1 MQIQCPGC
9 KTKLQLPDETK
20 PGTRV
25 QCPSCK
31 KVLAL
36 PGASNPSGAGGSPS
50 KPQPSPPQPSPPK
63 PAPAPAPAP
72 SSFEDED
79 EGGLYGVRNDPDLDD
94 EEDEESPKKGKSKGP
109 ANTPKK
115 KKPAIKYAPDTS
127 IKDLRG
133 PAMNHVVQPSNYMML
148 QCGLVMVTAI
158 ASIAIAVWP
167 FMFQERVLIPTVAL
181 KPYYAEKMAAPGT
194 EGKNAKSRWDRI
206 DGGWVEWP
214 RPKKAKEDDTGFSR
228 GEEMKDFEV
237 EAAMIEVNK
246 HYPFAVAWL
255 VLSILILAYA
265 LTVAFGAVKM
275 QSLESYAWAMTSAVL
290 AMLPFGAMGL
300 LVYFFKPGM
309 DFQADMPII
318 LFVLAIEAVF
328 TLLVGLMNLAVL
340 LKEEVKAGFAY
351 RSDAV
356 G

>member
-36 PGASNPSGAGGSPS
+36 PGTPNPSAAGGA
-50 KPQPSPPQPSPPK
+50 PPKQQPSPPK
-63 PAPAPAPAP
+63 PAPAPAPPPA
-72 SSFEDED
+72 SFEDEE

-94 EEDEESPKKGKSKGP
+94 EEEEVAPKKGKSKGP
-109 ANTPKK
+109 STPPKK
-115 KKPAIKYAPDTS
+115 KKPVISYAPDTS

-133 PAMNHVVQPSNYMML
+133 PAMTHVVQPSNYMML

-181 KPYYAEKMAAPGT
+181 KPYYAEKMATPGQ
-194 EGKNAKSRWDRI
+194 EGKNAKSRWDRV

-228 GEEMKDFEV
+228 GEEMKDYEY

-290 AMLPFGAMGL
+290 AMIPFGAMGL

>member
-36 PGASNPSGAGGSPS
+36 PGASNPSGAGGSPP
-50 KPQPSPPQPSPPK
+50 KPQPSPPK
-63 PAPAPAPAP
+63 PAPAPAP

-115 KKPAIKYAPDTS
+115 KKPAINYAPDTS

>member
-9 KTKLQLPDETK
+9 KTKLQLPDGTK

-36 PGASNPSGAGGSPS
+36 PGGPSSPNSDASQ
-50 KPQPSPPQPSPPK
+50 KKQPVPPPK
-63 PAPAPAPAP
+63 TTPAPAPAPTP
-72 SSFEDED
+72 SSFDDDDEA
-79 EGGLYGVRNDPDLDD
+79 GLYGVRKDPDLDD
-94 EEDEESPKKGKSKGP
+94 EEDELPTKGKSKGSSNP
-109 ANTPKK
+109 PKK
-115 KKPAIKYAPDTS
+115 KKPVISYAPDTS

-133 PAMNHVVQPSNYMML
+133 PAMTHVVQPSNYMMI

-167 FMFQERVLIPTVAL
+167 FMFQERVLTPAVAL
-181 KPYYAEKMAAPGT
+181 KPYYLEKQGAPGD
-194 EGKNAKSRWDRI
+194 EGKQAKKRWERI
-206 DGGWVEWP
+206 DGNWVEWP
-214 RPKKAKEDDTGFSR
+214 KAKKAKEDDTGFSR
-228 GEEMKDFEV
+228 GEPMKDYEY

-246 HYPFAVAWL
+246 HFPFAVAWL

-290 AMLPFGAMGL
+290 AMLPFGSIGL

-318 LFVLAIEAVF
+318 LFVLAVESIF

-340 LKEEVKAGFAY
+340 LKQEVKAGFAY

>member
-25 QCPSCK
+25 QCPACK

-36 PGASNPSGAGGSPS
+36 PGAPTNPPPAGAP
-50 KPQPSPPQPSPPK
+50 KKQPAPPPK
-63 PAPAPAPAP
+63 PTPAPAPAPAP
-72 SSFEDED
+72 SSLEDDD
-79 EGGLYGVRNDPDLDD
+79 EAGLYGVRKDPDLDD
-94 EEDEESPKKGKSKGP
+94 EEEEEEAPAKGKSKGP
-109 ANTPKK
+109 AKPPKK
-115 KKPAIKYAPDTS
+115 KKPNINYAPDTS

-133 PAMNHVVQPSNYMML
+133 PAMTHVVQPSNYMML

-158 ASIAIAVWP
+158 ASIAMSVWP
-167 FMFQERVLIPTVAL
+167 FMFQERVLTPAVAL
-181 KPYYAEKMAAPGT
+181 KPYYADKMAAGGQ
-194 EGKNAKSRWDRI
+194 EGKLAKSRWDRI
-206 DGGWVEWP
+206 DGNWVEWP
-214 RPKKAKEDDTGFSR
+214 REKKAKEDDTGFSR
-228 GEEMKDFEV
+228 GEPMKDFEY
-237 EAAMIEVNK
+237 EAAMVEVNK

-255 VLSILILAYA
+255 VLSMLILAYA

-275 QSLESYAWAMTSAVL
+275 QSLESYAWSMTSAIL
-290 AMLPFGAMGL
+290 AMLPFGAIGL
-300 LVYFFKPGM
+300 LVYFFKPSM
-309 DFQADMPII
+309 DFQNDMPII
-318 LFVLAIEAVF
+318 LFVLAVEAIF

-340 LKEEVKAGFAY
+340 LKQEVKAGFAY

>member
-36 PGASNPSGAGGSPS
+36 PGAPNPSAAGGAPG
-50 KPQPSPPQPSPPK
+50 KPKPTPPK
-63 PAPAPAPAP
+63 PAPAPTPPP
-72 SSFEDED
+72 SSFEDDE

-94 EEDEESPKKGKSKGP
+94 EEEEETPKKGKSKGASSP
-109 ANTPKK
+109 PKK
-115 KKPAIKYAPDTS
+115 KKPVISYAPDTS

-133 PAMNHVVQPSNYMML
+133 PAMTHVVQPSNYMML

-158 ASIAIAVWP
+158 ASIAISVWP
-167 FMFQERVLIPTVAL
+167 FMFQERVLTPVVAL
-181 KPYYAEKMAAPGT
+181 KPYYAEKMAKPGD
-194 EGKNAKSRWDRI
+194 EGKTAKDRWTKRI

-214 RPKKAKEDDTGFSR
+214 RNKKAKEEDTGFSR
-228 GEEMKDFEV
+228 GEEMKDYEY
-237 EAAMIEVNK
+237 EAAMTEVNK

-290 AMLPFGAMGL
+290 AMLPFGAIGL

-318 LFVLAIEAVF
+318 LFVLAAESIF

-340 LKEEVKAGFAY
+340 LKQEVKAGFAY

>member
-1 MQIQCPGC
+1 
-9 KTKLQLPDETK
+9 
-20 PGTRV
+20 
-25 QCPSCK
+25 
-31 KVLAL
+31 
-36 PGASNPSGAGGSPS
+36 
-50 KPQPSPPQPSPPK
+50 
-63 PAPAPAPAP
+63 
-72 SSFEDED
+72 
-79 EGGLYGVRNDPDLDD
+79 
-94 EEDEESPKKGKSKGP
+94 
-109 ANTPKK
+109 
-115 KKPAIKYAPDTS
+115 
-127 IKDLRG
+127 
-133 PAMNHVVQPSNYMML
+133 MNHVVQPSNYMML